1 MEVGGDIVTEKEI
14 TIDCVMDF
22 KASEELERKGK
33 VDIMQCKVYED
44 GREVGYINYSME
56 ISDDKFRMKIKTN
69 VPGYVKLISGER

>member
-22 KASEELERKGK
+22 TASEELERKGK
-33 VDIMQCKVYED
+33 ADIMRCNVYED
-44 GREVGYINYSME
+44 GREVGY